1 MRVVREHLRYNSKIL
16 TVSLFPFNKKKEFF
30 TAEQQQQITAAIQN
44 AEKNTSGE
52 VRIYVESRCKYVDP
66 VDRAKEIFF
75 NLKMDQ
81 TRDRN
86 GVLLYLALDDHQLAL
101 FADEGI
107 YQRLGAAFWNQE
119 VRKIIAAFTKDDYTG
134 GICNIVEDIGEA
146 LRYHFPY
153 EAADKNELPDEII
166 FGK

>member
-1 MRVVREHLRYNSKIL
+1 M
-16 TVSLFPFNKKKEFF
+16 SLFSFNKKKEFF
-30 TAEQQQQITAAIQN
+30 TAEQQQQITDAIQK

-52 VRIYVESRCKYVDP
+52 VRIFVESKCKYVDP

-75 NLKMDQ
+75 SLKMEQ

-86 GVLLYLALDDHQLAL
+86 AVLLYMALDDHQLAL

-107 YQRLGAAFWNQE
+107 YQRLGAGFWNQE
-119 VRKIIAAFTKDDYTG
+119 VKKIISAFTKDDYTG

-146 LRYHFPY
+146 LQYHFPY
-153 EAADKNELPDEII
+153 EYADKNELPDEFV

>member
-1 MRVVREHLRYNSKIL
+1 LR
-16 TVSLFPFNKKKEFF
+16 LFPGKKREFF
-30 TAEQQQQITAAIQN
+30 TAEQQKQMVHAIQE
-44 AEKNTSGE
+44 AERNTSGE
-52 VRIYVESRCKYVDP
+52 VRVFVESRCKYVDP

-86 GVLLYLALDDHQLAL
+86 AVVFYIAIDDHQLAL

-107 YQRLGAAFWNQE
+107 YQRLGADYWNKE
-119 VRKIIAAFTKDDYTG
+119 VKVIISDFSKDDILG
-134 GICNIVEDIGEA
+134 GICRCVTDIGNA
-146 LRYHFPY
+146 LKEQFPY
-153 EAADKNELPDEII
+153 ETSDKNELPDEII